1 MAVVGQL
8 HISFVCTG
16 NICRS
21 PMAEKIVESHLH
33 RAGLAA
39 KVRVSS
45 AGTTGWH
52 IGADADPRTN
62 AVLQT
67 SGYRTGHQ
75 AAEFGTEHSDA
86 DLVVALDRTHD
97 RDLAALGIPTE
108 RRRLLRSFDP
118 DADDVDVADPYYGSS
133 TDFDRVHDQIEA
145 AVPGLLDWVRAEL
158 ASRDELASPRGRS
171 SGLRRLAF
179 LLRPGWLILAV
190 IVVAF
195 AYLCFTVLAPWQL
208 GKNSDTSERNELL
221 AESMQADPVPVTGVL
236 DRTDDKPSQWRQVI
250 AEGSYV
256 PDSTALVRL
265 RHLDG
270 APGYAVLAAFRL
282 TDGRIMLVDRGL
294 VAAGEGSHPPQI
306 PEPPTGPQRLE
317 ARVRASEGIAKGRLP
332 TVQDGYRQ
340 VYSIDTEQ
348 ETEVLDLPL
357 TPIPTGDRGGYL
369 QLGENQPGTLTP
381 TPLPQ
386 LEAGPYLS
394 YGLQWLAFGIM
405 APLGLGYFVYAEIRE
420 RRRSRTET
428 SEQANR
434 PIPTEPE
441 PAATASSTEDRL
453 ADRYGH
459 ARK

>member
-33 RAGLAA
+33 RAGLAD

-62 AVLQT
+62 AVLQA
-67 SGYRTGHQ
+67 SGHRTGHQ

-97 RDLAALGIPTE
+97 RDLAALGIPKE

-118 DADDVDVADPYYGSS
+118 NADDSDVADPYYGSS

-145 AVPGLLDWVRAEL
+145 AVPGLLDWVRSAL
-158 ASRDELASPRGRS
+158 ASRDELDSSRRS
-171 SGLRRLAF
+171 TGLRRLAF

-208 GKNSDTSERNELL
+208 GKNSDTSERNELI
-221 AESMQADPVPVTGVL
+221 AESMQADPVPITDVL
-236 DRTDDKPSQWRQVI
+236 DRTDDKPNQWRQVT

-270 APGYAVLAAFRL
+270 APAYAVLAAFRL
-282 TDGRIMLVDRGL
+282 TDGKTLLVDRGL
-294 VAAGEGSHPPQI
+294 VAAVEGSQPPQL
-306 PEPPTGPQRLE
+306 PEPPAGPQLLE
-317 ARVRASEGIAKGRLP
+317 ARIRASEGIHQDRLP

-386 LEAGPYLS
+386 LDAGPYLS

-405 APLGLGYFVYAEIRE
+405 APLGLGYFAYAEIRE
-420 RRRSRTET
+420 RRRSRT
-428 SEQANR
+428 QAPHWTNR

-441 PAATASSTEDRL
+441 PAAAASSTEDRL
-453 ADRYGH
+453 ADRYGR